1 MEKTFNAVSLIQTI
15 SGKLRDEKLKNISDV
30 ESEIKLLGE
39 YLGTNTMQTVI
50 FSAIYDR
57 CAGGS
62 YSDIDDVARYFE
74 CSALDI
80 ISYKRDIDDMLSR
93 GLIEVTNEK
102 MQFLKYEFKVA
113 DAIFEAIIDCE
124 PIDGCK
130 QFSKTLDQF
139 EFVKTVG
146 TWVENRSDEHVSTSN
161 LFAMVSDMEKKY
173 SSCEF
178 VGRIKE
184 LVHSIDDRI
193 LFYDI
198 CKDCYFDDNS
208 SNLEATLKDIMDSHK
223 ELLLKMKTYIDEAS
237 MLHKVGLIKT
247 WKDDN
252 EYRMKPSREGYEIF
266 LGEFAECKMNKIKD
280 LDKFEFVKSVDD
292 CVQMRRRENYSY

>member
-102 MQFLKYEFKVA
+102 MQL
-113 DAIFEAIIDCE
+113 
-124 PIDGCK
+124 
-130 QFSKTLDQF
+130 
-139 EFVKTVG
+139 
-146 TWVENRSDEHVSTSN
+146 ENPRSRDPRAH
-161 LFAMVSDMEKKY
+161 
-173 SSCEF
+173 
-178 VGRIKE
+178 
-184 LVHSIDDRI
+184 
-193 LFYDI
+193 
-198 CKDCYFDDNS
+198 
-208 SNLEATLKDIMDSHK
+208 
-223 ELLLKMKTYIDEAS
+223 
-237 MLHKVGLIKT
+237 
-247 WKDDN
+247 
-252 EYRMKPSREGYEIF
+252 
-266 LGEFAECKMNKIKD
+266 
-280 LDKFEFVKSVDD
+280 
-292 CVQMRRRENYSY
+292 